1 MWCDWWDL
9 RKAMCHVSGACLSV
23 EHHRCKGAGQRC
35 SFFHPLPRGLR
46 FLFFRLLSAPRQLFW
61 FFWLREPPFG
71 HIRRLGLQTM
81 ILSFEIWISS
91 YFFMKFPSKHFET
104 GVFPDGLADTFLC
117 CFVLQVELR
126 IERPG
131 QILKAQSLGVNLS
144 AIFWYEKNTAQV
156 ELKPEAKSIKPGGSV
171 EIEAPTSARVKDS

>member
-1 MWCDWWDL
+1 MWL
-9 RKAMCHVSGACLSV
+9 MGSEKIHAMFQVHVFLWSITDARALVKDVPFSIHYPEACA
-23 EHHRCKGAGQRC
+23 CC
-35 SFFHPLPRGLR
+35 

-131 QILKAQSLGVNLS
+131 QILKAQSLGS
-144 AIFWYEKNTAQV
+144 TGTAQV
-156 ELKPEAKSIKPGGSV
+156 DTKKHCSGWGETRSKVHQTWWKCGNWGANIGKSQ
-171 EIEAPTSARVKDS
+171 R